1 MDDGL
6 RERLSRLD
14 PMPPDVPTQ
23 EMTSASSRELLETI
37 MSVELEK
44 REGAPTPRAR
54 VRWLPAAAVVV
65 LLVAVAG
72 VLASLNGEPTSME
85 LAAGGEDPMMSCIQ
99 FSVEEL
105 ARAPLAFEGT
115 VVSSEGEKITLNVDT
130 WFTGGDTDQVV
141 LNAPQGLEALIGGM
155 PFVEGETYL
164 ISAYD
169 GNVNYCGFSGPA
181 TPELRSAFEAAFGG

>member
-1 MDDGL
+1 
-6 RERLSRLD
+6 
-14 PMPPDVPTQ
+14 
-23 EMTSASSRELLETI
+23 LLERI

-44 REGAPTPRAR
+44 REGAPAR
-54 VRWLPAAAVVV
+54 GARMRWLPAAAVVV

-105 ARAPLAFEGT
+105 AKAPLAFEGT
-115 VVSSEGEKITLNVDT
+115 VISSEGEKVTLNVDT

-155 PFVEGETYL
+155 PFVAGETYL

-181 TPELRSAFEAAFGG
+181 TPELRSAFEAAFGA